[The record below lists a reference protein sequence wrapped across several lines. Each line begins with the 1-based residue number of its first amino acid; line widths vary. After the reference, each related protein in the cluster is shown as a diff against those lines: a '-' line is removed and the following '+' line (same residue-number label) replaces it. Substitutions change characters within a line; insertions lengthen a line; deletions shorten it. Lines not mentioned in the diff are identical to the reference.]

1 VSGPKEDAKVAPLK
15 VYAVTGEPKDKEVDY
30 AGLRKGKPTVY
41 VFVSARDFDRPMFR
55 FIKKLDEDLPEDG
68 LVVAVWLTDDA
79 DKSKEYLPKIAQYF
93 KGAALTVFGTTEGP
107 KDWGINSDARL
118 TAVVAH
124 KGKVVKSLGYQSLN
138 ETDAPEVIEALKKAI
153 NKGQDKSTTPAEQ
166 YQALRKEYDR
176 ASSSGVPLTDA
187 ERLKFVG
194 RAYKHRYA
202 LAQKFLELAQK
213 YPRDPIALDA
223 LIQAVWQVNGT
234 PWPVELVGEDTAR
247 ARAFEL
253 LQRDH
258 LRSEKLGPLCQRV
271 SYGFCKEY
279 ETFLRAVLA
288 KNPHKNVQA
297 TACLTLGQFL
307 NSRLQRLD
315 LCKEQPELAKEFA
328 GLYGKEYLAQQQRQ
342 DREAVIQEIEQL
354 FEQAVKKYG
363 DEKFPGGGTVGEVA
377 RAKLFEIRNLCV
389 GKEPPDIEGEDQDG
403 KRFKLSD
410 YRGKVVLLDFWSFV

>member
-1 VSGPKEDAKVAPLK
+1 MLMQRITCGNLILILSLSV
-15 VYAVTGEPKDKEVDY
+15 
-30 AGLRKGKPTVY
+30 
-41 VFVSARDFDRPMFR
+41 
-55 FIKKLDEDLPEDG
+55 
-68 LVVAVWLTDDA
+68 VVA
-79 DKSKEYLPKIAQYF
+79 
-93 KGAALTVFGTTEGP
+93 GG
-107 KDWGINSDARL
+107 N
-118 TAVVAH
+118 
-124 KGKVVKSLGYQSLN
+124 
-138 ETDAPEVIEALKKAI
+138 
-153 NKGQDKSTTPAEQ
+153 GQDTPPTPAEQ
-166 YQALRKEYDR
+166 YKALRKESDR

-288 KNPHKNVQA
+288 KNPHREVQA
-297 TACLTLGQFL
+297 MACLSLGRFL
-307 NSRLQRLD
+307 NGRLQRLD
-315 LCKEQPELAKEFA
+315 LCKEQPKLAKEFA
-328 GLYGKEYLAQQQRQ
+328 GLFGKEYLAGLLRQ
-342 DREAVIQEIEQL
+342 DRARAIKEIEAV
-354 FEQAVKKYG
+354 FEQAAGRY
-363 DEKFPGGGTVGEVA
+363 GEV
-377 RAKLFEIRNLCV
+377 KLPAGDTV
-389 GKEPPDIEGEDQDG
+389 
-403 KRFKLSD
+403 
-410 YRGKVVLLDFWSFV
+410 